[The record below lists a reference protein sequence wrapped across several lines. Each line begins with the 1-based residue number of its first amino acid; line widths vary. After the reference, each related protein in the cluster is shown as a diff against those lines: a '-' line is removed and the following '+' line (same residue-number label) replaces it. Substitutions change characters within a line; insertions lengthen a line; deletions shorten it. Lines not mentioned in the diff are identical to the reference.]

1 MNSRLQQEFVHEF
14 SALNK
19 NISDYGIC
27 FDDYFA
33 LRLSAHK
40 RNNQKNPHFRWP
52 KVIARLG
59 YLFMRVIKSRPPLID
74 CPQHLFT
81 HISVRDHLQKLV
93 ANTMK
98 HMPVADC
105 GIFYF
110 GAKPTVEC
118 GRSID
123 AWAVVFGYG
132 NLRALLEAFRGAP
145 QLWRIITQAGIELDF
160 FKRVVT
166 WIELLEV
173 HARASLAYAAYSK
186 VLRGSRVDSVTVEF
200 DHNARCA
207 PLVLAAR
214 DCGVR
219 SQTFQH
225 GLINSPGG
233 YDPVIADKIFVWG
246 DFFKETLVSYG
257 VAKAKIIVTGCQ
269 SLDPPTLKHQHDGDV
284 KTIYAT
290 TAYDEALKTEL
301 GDGIAEAL
309 TSCADLPL
317 KVCIK
322 PHPSD
327 KLKYRVFA
335 DTPKS
340 LQALSTGESL
350 PWCDV
355 LICHN
360 STIALDAMRLQK
372 LVILVDFIRI
382 PLSETVSR
390 IAESNSCLVAT
401 SPEMLAS
408 FFKRIAAGDPE
419 LKVIRQRGYIYSKR
433 FYSAIGSEAGAFAA
447 KSILNP

>member
-1 MNSRLQQEFVHEF
+1 
-14 SALNK
+14 
-19 NISDYGIC
+19 
-27 FDDYFA
+27 
-33 LRLSAHK
+33 
-40 RNNQKNPHFRWP
+40 
-52 KVIARLG
+52 
-59 YLFMRVIKSRPPLID
+59 
-74 CPQHLFT
+74 
-81 HISVRDHLQKLV
+81 
-93 ANTMK
+93 MK

-246 DFFKETLVSYG
+246 DFFKETLLSYG
-257 VAKAKIIVTGCQ
+257 VSADKIIVTGCQ
-269 SLDPPTLKHQHDGDV
+269 SIDPPALKHQHDGDV
-284 KTIYAT
+284 KIIYAS
-290 TAYDEALKTEL
+290 TAYDKTLNAEL
-301 GDGIAEAL
+301 FEGIAESFAAC
-309 TSCADLPL
+309 SGLPH
-317 KVCIK
+317 KFCVK

-327 KLKYRVFA
+327 KLEYQMLA
-335 DTPKS
+335 DAPKN
-340 LQALSTGESL
+340 LPALSTTESL

-360 STIALDAMRLQK
+360 SSIALDAMRLQK
-372 LVILVDFIRI
+372 IVILIDFIRI
-382 PLSETVSR
+382 PLSETVNR
-390 IAESNSCLVAT
+390 IAESNACLVAT
-401 SPEMLAS
+401 SPEILAT
-408 FFKRIAAGDPE
+408 FFKCIAAGDPK
-419 LKVIRQRGYIYSKR
+419 LKVVQQRGYTYSAS
-433 FYSAIGSEAGAFAA
+433 FYSAIGSEAGASAA
-447 KSILNP
+447 KAILSS